1 MMLGT
6 LSSVSSLGSV
16 PENRVDSD
24 SLLGLSEV
32 KGHHHRHLWVGGLV
46 RGGGLPCPQR
56 LQSETTAGG
65 LRSFCPSTSS
75 FPSVSCMTS
84 ALIFRKLW
92 M

>member
-46 RGGGLPCPQR
+46 GGGVFPVPRDCRVKP
-56 LQSETTAGG
+56 LQGVCV
-65 LRSFCPSTSS
+65 L
-75 FPSVSCMTS
+75 S
-84 ALIFRKLW
+84 ALPPRAFHPSAA
-92 M
+92 

>member
-46 RGGGLPCPQR
+46 GGGSEILKSGTC
-56 LQSETTAGG
+56 LQW
-65 LRSFCPSTSS
+65 
-75 FPSVSCMTS
+75 
-84 ALIFRKLW
+84 K
-92 M
+92 